1 MTEFTMPA
9 NICIQEID
17 RDAITTKERSTQSFL
32 SLIYLMI
39 LLWSMQ
45 RVVVAYKKRRKKEFH
60 FIPRINLLFFV
71 VVYARFTYMLD
82 SLPVLWH
89 GGFLYKME
97 TVRFLDL
104 FSFVSYLLVCVY
116 STVIW

>member
-1 MTEFTMPA
+1 
-9 NICIQEID
+9 
-17 RDAITTKERSTQSFL
+17 
-32 SLIYLMI
+32 
-39 LLWSMQ
+39 
-45 RVVVAYKKRRKKEFH
+45 
-60 FIPRINLLFFV
+60 V

>member
-1 MTEFTMPA
+1 MTEFIPTA
-9 NICIQEID
+9 NTCIQDSE
-17 RDAITTKERSTQSFL
+17 RDAITTKERGTQSFL
-32 SLIYLMI
+32 TLIYLMI

-89 GGFLYKME
+89 GGFLYKMDIL
-97 TVRFLDL
+97 RFLDL